1 MKRVLVTGASGLL
14 GRALLPRLL
23 DAGYEVHA
31 VTTDAA
37 RLAFAP
43 GAQAQTADL
52 RDSAA
57 CRAVVERVRP
67 EALVHLAWDQK
78 DAGFRN
84 APANLDWLSV
94 SVNLLRAFYDCGGKR
109 FLFAG
114 TSSEYDGRSGRMEE
128 TAAARPVSM
137 YGQCKRAVT
146 ALTPYCPANV

>member
-52 RDSAA
+52 RDGAGEPI
-57 CRAVVERVRP
+57 R
-67 EALVHLAWDQK
+67 EAIHPHMAFSL
-78 DAGFRN
+78 RCEEP
-84 APANLDWLSV
+84 APRGAI
-94 SVNLLRAFYDCGGKR
+94 LRRRLEG
-109 FLFAG
+109 
-114 TSSEYDGRSGRMEE
+114 
-128 TAAARPVSM
+128 
-137 YGQCKRAVT
+137 
-146 ALTPYCPANV
+146 ALHR

>member
-52 RDSAA
+52 R
-57 CRAVVERVRP
+57 
-67 EALVHLAWDQK
+67 
-78 DAGFRN
+78 
-84 APANLDWLSV
+84 
-94 SVNLLRAFYDCGGKR
+94 
-109 FLFAG
+109 
-114 TSSEYDGRSGRMEE
+114 
-128 TAAARPVSM
+128 
-137 YGQCKRAVT
+137 
-146 ALTPYCPANV
+146 